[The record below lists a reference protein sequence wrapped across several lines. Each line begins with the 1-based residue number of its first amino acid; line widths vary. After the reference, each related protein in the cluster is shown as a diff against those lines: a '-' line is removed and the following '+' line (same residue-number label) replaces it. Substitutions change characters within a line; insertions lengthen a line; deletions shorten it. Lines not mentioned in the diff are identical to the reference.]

1 MTAEEILIIHL
12 VVIDE
17 EFCDYEVEAKY
28 GNQMRGIKDTNMFNS
43 ALYEPKQTF
52 DNIELYP
59 DIISKASC
67 YLRSFAINHP
77 FHDGNKRTALL
88 STIIFLENNGYKV
101 IATNEQLYKFVEKVV
116 RGRLS
121 IDSIKK
127 RLKKYIKKDV
137 TSKIKEEFSLKEFL
151 KKCLYRFKHK

>member
-1 MTAEEILIIHL
+1 
-12 VVIDE
+12 
-17 EFCDYEVEAKY
+17 
-28 GNQMRGIKDTNMFNS
+28 MFNS

-127 RLKKYIKKDV
+127 RLKKYIEKDV
-137 TSKIKEEFSLKEFL
+137 TLNIKEEFSLKEFL
-151 KKCLYRFKHK
+151 KKCLYRFKHR